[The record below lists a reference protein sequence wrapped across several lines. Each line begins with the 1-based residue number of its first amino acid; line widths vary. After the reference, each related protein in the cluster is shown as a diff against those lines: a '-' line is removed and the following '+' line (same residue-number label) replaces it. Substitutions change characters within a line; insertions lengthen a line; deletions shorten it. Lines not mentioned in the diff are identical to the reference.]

1 MNKYNVFS
9 TNREGRTMSE
19 ENNVTKVRLTICGNQ
34 FVVKADESVHYIQ
47 KIAKMVDDRVRE
59 LEDSSSKINLQMAT
73 IIAALNYCDQFEK
86 EKMITRELLKKTE
99 DSETVAKEATDKL
112 NQLIIENEQLKEEKN
127 GLHKIIAELKN
138 GTYQEI
144 SDETPSEKTETTEE
158 TEIDEPSDTTEKT
171 QTIETSVQ
179 EPAVT
184 DKRKTTT
191 RKKKTKTISP
201 K

>member
-1 MNKYNVFS
+1 
-9 TNREGRTMSE
+9 MSE

-47 KIAKMVDDRVRE
+47 KIAKMVDERVRE

-99 DSETVAKEATDKL
+99 DSETVAREATQKL
-112 NQLIIENEQLKEEKN
+112 NQLITENEQLKEEKK
-127 GLHKIIAELKN
+127 GLHKIISELKN
-138 GTYQEI
+138 GTYQE
-144 SDETPSEKTETTEE
+144 TSEENTEE
-158 TEIDEPSDTTEKT
+158 TANIEETDELSDTTEKT
-171 QTIETSVQ
+171 ETVETSVK
-179 EPAVT
+179 EPAAT

-191 RKKKTKTISP
+191 RKKKRI
-201 K
+201 